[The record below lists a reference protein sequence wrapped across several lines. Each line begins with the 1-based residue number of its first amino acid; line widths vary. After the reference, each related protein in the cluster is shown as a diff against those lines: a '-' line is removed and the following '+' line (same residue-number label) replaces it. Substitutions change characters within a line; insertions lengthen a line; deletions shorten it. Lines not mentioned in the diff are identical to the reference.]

1 MCKHNFSQNQ
11 MQLFPTNLGVV
22 KSLYRPYGI
31 NEKMPGKWVS
41 FQPLWV
47 YFLKVYIVSC
57 RHIKHYIKSSPKNIQ
72 SNLHNR
78 QSLPKTPIVWFRP
91 CLRPYFSKTKQPCL
105 LKFTECL
112 ANRVVYKY
120 TTVSHWMNRMGKW
133 WFIPFYQLNYCAYHE
148 S

>member
-1 MCKHNFSQNQ
+1 
-11 MQLFPTNLGVV
+11 
-22 KSLYRPYGI
+22 
-31 NEKMPGKWVS
+31 MPGKWVS

-120 TTVSHWMNRMGKW
+120 CLQEEPHMSKGVIEIYVYTVLSLKLQICNKATVCSLRPL
-133 WFIPFYQLNYCAYHE
+133 I
-148 S
+148 